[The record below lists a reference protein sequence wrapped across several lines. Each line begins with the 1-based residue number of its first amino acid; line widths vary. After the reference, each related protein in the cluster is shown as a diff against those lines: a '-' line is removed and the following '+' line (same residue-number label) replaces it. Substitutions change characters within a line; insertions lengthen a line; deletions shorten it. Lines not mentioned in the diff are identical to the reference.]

1 MGGIFSNSRPVAQ
14 SCIRFQVIRAG
25 GVDQEAAA
33 SFRTRSASQVRG
45 QVTQV
50 SSGRRV

>member
-1 MGGIFSNSRPVAQ
+1 MGGIFSNFRAIEPSYV
-14 SCIRFQVIRAG
+14 RFHVPRTG

>member
-1 MGGIFSNSRPVAQ
+1 MGGILSNDRPVRPG
-14 SCIRFQVIRAG
+14 CVRFHVIRTG
-25 GVDQEAAA
+25 GVDQEAA

-50 SSGRRV
+50 SSGRKV

>member
-1 MGGIFSNSRPVAQ
+1 MGGIFSNDRSVKLSCVRFHVA
-14 SCIRFQVIRAG
+14 RTG
-25 GVDQEAAA
+25 GVDQEAI